1 MATANEDDERTMEL
15 SALQAIFPE
24 LIIDEKQPFTATLE
38 LPVAPSEPVPIVFK
52 DGSDGSD
59 KSPIE
64 ADRQLQVHRLSYL
77 PNIHIGIT
85 LPDGYPAEKPPVL
98 ELSATPPWLSRGKI
112 DGLLT
117 QCEEFWQDMGHDQ
130 VLYMFID
137 HIQDSALG
145 AFGLLAGKEHLQ
157 LSSVLEIELLDHDKS
172 AKQAEFD
179 RQSYDCGIC
188 IEPKRGNI
196 CHKLDGCGHI
206 FCRQCLQ
213 DFYNNAITEGDLD
226 SVKCLD
232 PGCAKRREEE
242 LAKLGRKRKPKV
254 TLTPGELLLIPLE
267 HGMVKRYVTL
277 RHKIELENDKS
288 TVYCPRSFCQGA
300 ARSKKHRKPLI
311 TPTFV
316 TAAADEE
323 ANEDSDDELASI
335 DPTKPPDRANLL
347 RVCEDCLFAFC
358 SRCLQSWHGEYVLCG
373 PPRNANELSA
383 EDKASLEYIKFHTTP
398 CPTCAVPA
406 QKTHGCNHMICQR
419 CRTHFCYLCSSWL
432 DVSNPYQ
439 HYNTE
444 ATGCYQRL
452 WELEGGD
459 GNDVGYNY
467 FGGNHPPDEEAFS
480 DDGSEDEGPGDV
492 DDQVNGIEDMPLE
505 PQRFMVEPEQEPI
518 ADEGHEGDHA
528 DPPVVHGDGPLVLR
542 LAAVPPRPAPAPAPA
557 LVPARPPA
565 PAPRPRQGQPNPQ
578 AAAGRLGG
586 RFARAAARRAA
597 EEAEEAERRLE
608 ERNAAWNRG
617 MGRHAP
623 PEHGGPDM

>member
-1 MATANEDDERTMEL
+1 MATANEDDERIIEL

-24 LIIDEKQPFTATLE
+24 LIIDEKQPFKATLE
-38 LPVAPSEPVPIVFK
+38 LPVVPSEPVPIVFK
-52 DGSDGSD
+52 DASD

-64 ADRQLQVHRLSYL
+64 AERQLQTHRLSYL
-77 PNIHIGIT
+77 PNIHIEIT
-85 LPDGYPAEKPPVL
+85 LPEGYPAENPPVL
-98 ELSATPPWLSRGKI
+98 ELSTSPEWLSRGKI
-112 DGLLT
+112 DGLLA
-117 QCEEFWQDMGHDQ
+117 QCKEFWEDMGHDQ
-130 VLYMFID
+130 VLYLFID

-145 AFGLLAGKEHLQ
+145 AFGLLDGEEHLR
-157 LSSVLEIELLDHDKS
+157 LSPGLEIELLDHDKS
-172 AKQAEFD
+172 AKQADFD
-179 RQSYDCGIC
+179 RQSYDCGVC
-188 IEPKRGNI
+188 LEPKRGNI
-196 CHKLDGCGHI
+196 CHKLDDCGHI

-242 LAKLGRKRKPKV
+242 LAKSGRKRKPKV
-254 TLTPGELLLIPLE
+254 TLTPSELLLIPLE
-267 HGMVKRYVTL
+267 HEMVKRYVTM

-300 ARSKKHRKPLI
+300 ARSKKHRKPII

-316 TAAADEE
+316 TTTADEE
-323 ANEDSDDELASI
+323 ADEESDDELAVI
-335 DPTKPPDRANLL
+335 DPTKPPNRTDLL

-383 EDKASLEYIKFHTTP
+383 EDKASLDYIKYHTTP

-419 CRTHFCYLCSSWL
+419 CGTHFCYLCSSWL
-432 DVSNPYQ
+432 DVGNPYQ

-459 GNDVGYNY
+459 GDDVGYNY
-467 FGGNHPPDEEAFS
+467 FGGDHPPDEDDFS
-480 DDGSEDEGPGDV
+480 DDGSEDEGPADI
-492 DDQVNGIEDMPLE
+492 DEIEDMHLAP
-505 PQRFMVEPEQEPI
+505 PRFIVGPEQGQI
-518 ADEGHEGDHA
+518 ADEEHDDDRA
-528 DPPVVHGDGPLVLR
+528 DPPMAQHDAPLVLR
-542 LAAVPPRPAPAPAPA
+542 LAPVPPRPAPAPA
-557 LVPARPPA
+557 L
-565 PAPRPRQGQPNPQ
+565 APRPGQGQPNPQ
-578 AAAGRLGG
+578 AAAGRPGG

-597 EEAEEAERRLE
+597 AEAEEAERRLE
-608 ERNAAWNRG
+608 ARNAAWNRR
-617 MGRHAP
+617 MGRDAP
-623 PEHGGPDM
+623 PAHGGPDV

>member
-24 LIIDEKQPFTATLE
+24 LVIDEKQQFAATLE
-38 LPVAPSEPVPIVFK
+38 LPVAPSEPVPILFK
-52 DGSDGSD
+52 DVSDES
-59 KSPIE
+59 SIE
-64 ADRQLQVHRLSYL
+64 ADRHLQIHRLSYL
-77 PNIHIGIT
+77 PNICIGIT
-85 LPDGYPAEKPPVL
+85 LPGGYPAEKPPVL
-98 ELSATPPWLSRGKI
+98 ELSATPNWLPRGKI
-112 DGLLT
+112 HELLA
-117 QCEEFWQDMGHDQ
+117 QCEEFWEDMGHDQ
-130 VLYMFID
+130 VLYLFID

-145 AFGLLAGKEHLQ
+145 AFGLLDEEEHLQ
-157 LSSVLEIELLDHDKS
+157 LSPDLEIELLDHDKS

-179 RQSYDCGIC
+179 RQSYDCGVC
-188 IEPKRGNI
+188 LEPKRGNI
-196 CHKLDGCGHI
+196 CHKLNDCGHV

-232 PGCAKRREEE
+232 PGCAKKREEE
-242 LAKLGRKRKPKV
+242 LAKSGRKRKPKA
-254 TLTPGELLLIPLE
+254 TLLPSELLLIPLE
-267 HGMVKRYVTL
+267 HEMVKRYVTM

-300 ARSKKHRKPLI
+300 ARSKKHTKPII

-316 TAAADEE
+316 TATADEE
-323 ANEDSDDELASI
+323 ADEESDDELATI
-335 DPTKPPDRANLL
+335 DPTKPPNRASLL

-358 SRCLQSWHGEYVLCG
+358 SRCLQTWHGEYVMCG
-373 PPRNANELSA
+373 PPRNDNELSA

-419 CRTHFCYLCSSWL
+419 CGTHFCYLCASWL
-432 DVSNPYQ
+432 DVGNPYQ

-444 ATGCYQRL
+444 TTGCYQRL

-467 FGGNHPPDEEAFS
+467 AGGDHPPDEEDFS
-480 DDGSEDEGPGDV
+480 DDGSEDEGLGDI
-492 DDQVNGIEDMPLE
+492 DGQLHMIEDMRLE
-505 PQRFMVEPEQEPI
+505 PRRVIVEPDQEPI
-518 ADEGHEGDHA
+518 ADGEPG
-528 DPPVVHGDGPLVLR
+528 DPPPAQNDGPLVLR
-542 LAAVPPRPAPAPAPA
+542 LAPGFPGPAPAPARA
-557 LVPARPPA
+557 PP
-565 PAPRPRQGQPNPQ
+565 PRARQGQPNPQ
-578 AAAGRLGG
+578 AAPGRLGG

-597 EEAEEAERRLE
+597 AEVEEAERRLDA
-608 ERNAAWNRG
+608 RNAAWNRR
-617 MGRHAP
+617 MGRDAR

>member
-1 MATANEDDERTMEL
+1 MADASGETVTMATANEDDERTMEL

-24 LIIDEKQPFTATLE
+24 LVIDEKQQFTATLE
-38 LPVAPSEPVPIVFK
+38 LPIAPSESVPIVFK
-52 DGSDGSD
+52 DVSDD
-59 KSPIE
+59 SPIE
-64 ADRQLQVHRLSYL
+64 ADRQLQIHRLSYL

-85 LPDGYPAEKPPVL
+85 LPEGYPAEKPPVL
-98 ELSATPPWLSRGKI
+98 ELSATPNWLPRRKI
-112 DGLLT
+112 HELLG
-117 QCEEFWQDMGHDQ
+117 QCKEFWEDIGHDQ

-145 AFGLLAGKEHLQ
+145 AFGLLDREEHLQ
-157 LSSVLEIELLDHDKS
+157 LSPDLEIELLDHDKS

-179 RQSYDCGIC
+179 RQSYDCGVC
-188 IEPKRGNI
+188 LEPKRGAT
-196 CHKLDGCGHI
+196 CHKLNDCGHV

-232 PGCAKRREEE
+232 PGCAKKREEE
-242 LAKLGRKRKPKV
+242 FAISDRKRKPKV
-254 TLTPGELLLIPLE
+254 TLLPSELLLIPLE
-267 HGMVKRYVTL
+267 HEMVKRYVTM

-300 ARSKKHRKPLI
+300 ARSKKHTKPII
-311 TPTFV
+311 TPTFA
-316 TAAADEE
+316 TATADEE
-323 ANEDSDDELASI
+323 ADEESDDELASI
-335 DPTKPPDRANLL
+335 DPTKPPNRSSLL

-358 SRCLQSWHGEYVLCG
+358 SRCLQTWHGEYVLCG
-373 PPRNANELSA
+373 PPRNTSELSA

-419 CRTHFCYLCSSWL
+419 CGTHFCYLCSSWL
-432 DVSNPYQ
+432 DVGNPYQ

-444 ATGCYQRL
+444 TTGCYQRL

-467 FGGNHPPDEEAFS
+467 AGGDHPPDEGDFS
-480 DDGSEDEGPGDV
+480 DDGSDDEGPADMDG
-492 DDQVNGIEDMPLE
+492 QLPMIEDMRLE
-505 PQRFMVEPEQEPI
+505 PQPFIAEPGQDPI
-518 ADEGHEGDHA
+518 VDGEHEGDPGDQPQA
-528 DPPVVHGDGPLVLR
+528 QNDGPLVLR
-542 LAAVPPRPAPAPAPA
+542 LGPVPPRPAPAPAPR
-557 LVPARPPA
+557 AR
-565 PAPRPRQGQPNPQ
+565 RGQPNPQ
-578 AAAGRLGG
+578 AAPGRLGG

-597 EEAEEAERRLE
+597 AEVEEAERRLNA
-608 ERNAAWNRG
+608 RNAAWNRR
-617 MGRHAP
+617 MGRDAR